1 MFTLGMNI
9 MKQKTFTKILLATAL
24 VMVFAACSSLKQF
37 DAKYVKVEPQP
48 LVVKGGKVPARITLD
63 IPAKWFHKKAEVRVT
78 PVLRYAGGEAQ
89 GTTYTFQG
97 EKVRGNGVTIAY
109 KQGGKQTITSEFDYI
124 PAMQQSDLY
133 LTFEARIG
141 KKTVKLPA
149 VKVGEGV
156 IATEQIAS
164 HKYATASIAPDM
176 FQRIIKE
183 KHDADIKFLIQ
194 QAGLR
199 SGELNKAAI
208 KEWKERVK
216 AADKAANQN
225 VDIEVQAY
233 ASPDGG
239 YDLNER
245 LAAQREKNTS
255 SYVKRTLKQNKVDA
269 PVNALYTAQDWEG
282 FKTLVEQS
290 NIQDKDLVLR
300 VLSMYPDPEVRERE
314 IKNISSVFRQLADDI
329 LPQLRR
335 SRLIANV
342 EIIGKSDEELAR
354 MGRQT
359 PDQLNVEELLY
370 SATLFDDD
378 ATKKEIYTSAT
389 RIYPEDSRAYNNLGT
404 LAYRAGDMKAAF
416 EHFHKAA
423 MVAGK
428 AGKPNGSTLMNMA
441 LLSVGEGKLSDA
453 EQLLGKAGNVAELSS
468 AMGLLYV
475 RQGKYAEAASLLAD
489 EASNN
494 AVVAQILNND
504 YNKALDLLSKIK
516 TPDATTH
523 YLKAIIG
530 ARTAQTDLVR
540 DGIATAVKMDPNMA
554 KTIAQDR
561 EFAKYVGQDFF
572 RTLVR

>member
-24 VMVFAACSSLKQF
+24 VMVFAACSSLKPF

-354 MGRQT
+354 MGLRRLTNSMWRNSFTLRPSLTTMRQRRKSI
-359 PDQLNVEELLY
+359 PL
-370 SATLFDDD
+370 
-378 ATKKEIYTSAT
+378 
-389 RIYPEDSRAYNNLGT
+389 
-404 LAYRAGDMKAAF
+404 
-416 EHFHKAA
+416 
-423 MVAGK
+423 
-428 AGKPNGSTLMNMA
+428 
-441 LLSVGEGKLSDA
+441 
-453 EQLLGKAGNVAELSS
+453 
-468 AMGLLYV
+468 
-475 RQGKYAEAASLLAD
+475 LLASTGRLSCIQQPRYTCLPCRRH
-489 EASNN
+489 EGS
-494 AVVAQILNND
+494 IR
-504 YNKALDLLSKIK
+504 ALPQSSYD
-516 TPDATTH
+516 
-523 YLKAIIG
+523 
-530 ARTAQTDLVR
+530 RR
-540 DGIATAVKMDPNMA
+540 
-554 KTIAQDR
+554 QDR
-561 EFAKYVGQDFF
+561 QAQWFDTHEYGSSFGRRRQAI
-572 RTLVR
+572 